1 MKVKDL
7 LKEHISVD
15 VYDDVCE
22 ELAITFVGPAELTEE
37 GKEYFADVLELDVD
51 FYEAVAILNAAA
63 ILNIDDPDDKVW
75 KARLSRSKELFE
87 GLAGYCAESQ
97 YKRWF
102 KED

>member
-7 LKEHISVD
+7 LKEHICVD

-22 ELAITFVGPAELTEE
+22 ELAIAFVGPAELTEE
-37 GKEYFADVLELDVD
+37 GKEYFADVLELEADLC
-51 FYEAVAILNAAA
+51 EAVAILK
-63 ILNIDDPDDKVW
+63 IDDPDDKVW
-75 KARLSRSKELFE
+75 EARLSRSKELFE